1 MPTDA
6 VEAVVAEGCMFFKE
20 EKFEEA
26 KKKFMEALQMAGYQ
40 CDIAYNIALCY
51 YKLKQLAPSLKHI
64 ADIIEKGVRE
74 HPELGVGSN
83 SDGVDIKT
91 VGNTQTLRE
100 TALIEAFNL
109 KAPRPRRLL

>member
-1 MPTDA
+1 MAHAKSLIAQMPPDSA
-6 VEAVVAEGCMFFKE
+6 EAVVAQGCILYKE
-20 EKFEEA
+20 EKYEDA
-26 KKKFMEALQMAGYQ
+26 KGKFQEALNSTGYQ

-83 SDGVDIKT
+83 SEGVEVKS
-91 VGNTQTLRE
+91 VGNT
-100 TALIEAFNL
+100 
-109 KAPRPRRLL
+109 